1 MCFIIQYFIMSAHW
15 AVQVLSHW
23 TLHAIYTLYWLV
35 LKRDI
40 SWTMTFR
47 LHCTN
52 QFVERYDRETTD
64 LTVRLL
70 SATVAVNETMSR
82 MSFAAFTARVFELK
96 TGDYL
101 ATLHWTPFTC
111 NVMQTDLIINWS
123 IWTSCN
129 FLMLSYLVT
138 MLRSAKLLA
147 SLFRELDPK
156 HLYWNVL
163 QGGRFENWRT

>member
-1 MCFIIQYFIMSAHW
+1 
-15 AVQVLSHW
+15 
-23 TLHAIYTLYWLV
+23 
-35 LKRDI
+35 
-40 SWTMTFR
+40 MTFR

-101 ATLHWTPFTC
+101 ATLH
-111 NVMQTDLIINWS
+111 
-123 IWTSCN
+123 
-129 FLMLSYLVT
+129 
-138 MLRSAKLLA
+138 
-147 SLFRELDPK
+147 
-156 HLYWNVL
+156 
-163 QGGRFENWRT
+163 